1 MKIKTLVLASAALLV
16 ATSAAEAGYYAGADV
31 GIAMPKKEKLNEGGY
46 KTSFKADDGFVGDI
60 IGGYN
65 FGNNIRAEL
74 DLGMRRYSMDKV
86 ANVQAG
92 GRINSYALTA
102 NVFYD
107 FNNKTKLTPFLGIGA
122 GAARTKM
129 KINDASLVN
138 SALVGSKSD
147 TSTKFAM
154 QGTAGIAYKI
164 TDALSASLAYRY
176 FTTLNQKFESAEYDL
191 ISHEVLFGLRYEFGA
206 CKKNAEN
213 EVKESAVPVVA
224 AAAPAVA
231 AAAAESDV
239 YAITPKNVWDAYAPI
254 EGSKEYT
261 LYFRNNSYFI
271 SDSDKKILADAV
283 AEYNK
288 LGNVKIKIDGSAD
301 ALGTAKYNKA
311 LSERRALATEQ
322 ALVEMG
328 IDAGEILTR
337 GEGIIGTKPNPSN
350 RRVDI
355 YFAK

>member
-1 MKIKTLVLASAALLV
+1 MHI
-16 ATSAAEAGYYAGADV
+16 AEV
-31 GIAMPKKEKLNEGGY
+31 KVTNQWQKLE
-46 KTSFKADDGFVGDI
+46 
-60 IGGYN
+60 
-65 FGNNIRAEL
+65 
-74 DLGMRRYSMDKV
+74 
-86 ANVQAG
+86 
-92 GRINSYALTA
+92 
-102 NVFYD
+102 
-107 FNNKTKLTPFLGIGA
+107 
-122 GAARTKM
+122 
-129 KINDASLVN
+129 
-138 SALVGSKSD
+138 
-147 TSTKFAM
+147 
-154 QGTAGIAYKI
+154 
-164 TDALSASLAYRY
+164 
-176 FTTLNQKFESAEYDL
+176 DL
-191 ISHEVLFGLRYEFGA
+191 I
-206 CKKNAEN
+206 AEKI
-213 EVKESAVPVVA
+213 EGF
-224 AAAPAVA
+224 
-231 AAAAESDV
+231 
-239 YAITPKNVWDAYAPI
+239 TF

-311 LSERRALATEQ
+311 LSGRRALATEQ